1 MPNSGAG
8 IWPRRHCRRNTEEAP
23 LAESAEPFTVQKSAR
38 QGSLRRQVI
47 GLFAATVLVLLVFG
61 LGAVLLLVRFTEQ
74 QGWSGRQREATQR
87 VVQTVNNTLVRQQNL
102 LLMVDLFGRSDLD
115 TLTRQLHLL
124 LENKSLILEVVLVSA
139 RGEVLANAART
150 DNVLANL
157 FTIPQSKWF
166 TVAATGHKYV
176 GDVRLQAADAPYLV
190 FAVPAQQGQVVVSRL
205 HLSLLQ
211 ESLADFQLGRDGTAS
226 LVNREGQILA
236 HSDTNLASG
245 TRRIDNP
252 ELLGLI
258 RSVKH
263 SWHGSYRNEQ
273 GRMVETTII
282 PVAGTPWV
290 AVTELPRREA
300 YAVSWSAF
308 AVGTLAALLFCP
320 ILGVLVTWLL
330 NRRFLEP
337 IQQLEEGVQRVSRG
351 DLHRRVDLDINNEI
365 GRLATSFNTM
375 AVSLEERDRRVL
387 DHAAAVEASEARYR
401 AIVEDQTELICRYL
415 PDGTLTFV
423 NGAYCRYFKKTRE
436 ELVGRTFLPFI
447 PPEDLAL
454 MEQQMASLNRQHPV
468 TSFDHRVVLDGGE
481 TRWHQWTDRAIF
493 DGSGRIIEYAGVG
506 RDITAQVLSGQAL
519 EQARTAAEA
528 ASRAKSQFLANMSH
542 EIRTPMNAILGMSRL
557 ALEEMDHD
565 RRQHLLAIVLRSAE
579 SLLGLLNDI
588 LDLSRIEAGRVQL
601 NPVPFALGPLLDDVV
616 ATLAAPAA
624 DKGIAL
630 DVELAPDLPAW
641 MVGDEL
647 RVRQVLVNLLNNAIK
662 FTPAGSVRLHAHRRE
677 ADGRPLLQLTVTD
690 TGPGIPAEQLDRI
703 FERFEQADNSL
714 TRSHGGTGLGLAIC
728 RQLVALMGGKIWV
741 ESRLGAGSSFHCTLP
756 LQPAEAPA
764 RVAAAQAV
772 RAVSALHILLVD
784 DSEVNREVATMTLEG
799 AHRVTGAGTGLE
811 ALALLAQADF
821 DVVLMDVQ
829 MPEMDGLAAT
839 VAIRAAERG
848 ETLPAAVPV
857 ELARALATRLG
868 GGHVPIV
875 AMTAHAMDED
885 RDRCLAAGMDSYL
898 SKPFRHDQLARVLG
912 AVVGDRAEAERAA
925 AKPSPPEDPGR

>member
-1 MPNSGAG
+1 
-8 IWPRRHCRRNTEEAP
+8 
-23 LAESAEPFTVQKSAR
+23 
-38 QGSLRRQVI
+38 
-47 GLFAATVLVLLVFG
+47 
-61 LGAVLLLVRFTEQ
+61 
-74 QGWSGRQREATQR
+74 
-87 VVQTVNNTLVRQQNL
+87 
-102 LLMVDLFGRSDLD
+102 
-115 TLTRQLHLL
+115 
-124 LENKSLILEVVLVSA
+124 
-139 RGEVLANAART
+139 
-150 DNVLANL
+150 
-157 FTIPQSKWF
+157 
-166 TVAATGHKYV
+166 
-176 GDVRLQAADAPYLV
+176 
-190 FAVPAQQGQVVVSRL
+190 
-205 HLSLLQ
+205 
-211 ESLADFQLGRDGTAS
+211 
-226 LVNREGQILA
+226 
-236 HSDTNLASG
+236 
-245 TRRIDNP
+245 
-252 ELLGLI
+252 
-258 RSVKH
+258 
-263 SWHGSYRNEQ
+263 
-273 GRMVETTII
+273 
-282 PVAGTPWV
+282 
-290 AVTELPRREA
+290 
-300 YAVSWSAF
+300 
-308 AVGTLAALLFCP
+308 
-320 ILGVLVTWLL
+320 
-330 NRRFLEP
+330 
-337 IQQLEEGVQRVSRG
+337 
-351 DLHRRVDLDINNEI
+351 
-365 GRLATSFNTM
+365 
-375 AVSLEERDRRVL
+375 
-387 DHAAAVEASEARYR
+387 
-401 AIVEDQTELICRYL
+401 
-415 PDGTLTFV
+415 
-423 NGAYCRYFKKTRE
+423 
-436 ELVGRTFLPFI
+436 
-447 PPEDLAL
+447 
-454 MEQQMASLNRQHPV
+454 
-468 TSFDHRVVLDGGE
+468 
-481 TRWHQWTDRAIF
+481 
-493 DGSGRIIEYAGVG
+493 
-506 RDITAQVLSGQAL
+506 
-519 EQARTAAEA
+519 
-528 ASRAKSQFLANMSH
+528 
-542 EIRTPMNAILGMSRL
+542 
-557 ALEEMDHD
+557 
-565 RRQHLLAIVLRSAE
+565 
-579 SLLGLLNDI
+579 
-588 LDLSRIEAGRVQL
+588 
-601 NPVPFALGPLLDDVV
+601 VV
-616 ATLAAPAA
+616 ATLSAPAA

-741 ESRLGAGSSFHCTLP
+741 ESRLGVGSSFHCTLP

-772 RAVSALHILLVD
+772 QAVSALHILLVD

>member
-1 MPNSGAG
+1 M
-8 IWPRRHCRRNTEEAP
+8 
-23 LAESAEPFTVQKSAR
+23 AESAEPVTVQATAR

-47 GLFAATVLVLLVFG
+47 GLFAVTVLVLLLFG
-61 LGAVLLLVRFTEQ
+61 LGAVLLLVRYTEQ

-87 VVQTVNNTLVRQQNL
+87 VVQTVNNALVRQQNL

-115 TLTRQLHLL
+115 NLTRQLHLL
-124 LENKSLILEVVLVSA
+124 LENKSLILEIVLVSA
-139 RGEVLANAART
+139 RGEVLANAARS

-166 TVAATGHKYV
+166 TVTGMGHKYV
-176 GDVRLQAADAPYLV
+176 GDVRLQVADAPYLV

-205 HLSLLQ
+205 HLKLLQ
-211 ESLADFQLGRDGTAS
+211 ESLADFQLGRGGTAA
-226 LVNREGQILA
+226 LINREGQILA

-258 RSVKH
+258 RSVGH
-263 SWHGSYRNEQ
+263 SWQGSYRDEQ
-273 GRMVETTII
+273 GRMVEATII

-308 AVGTLAALLFCP
+308 GFGTLAALLFCLV
-320 ILGVLVTWLL
+320 LGVLVTWLL

-337 IQQLEEGVQRVSRG
+337 MQRLEEGVQRVSRG

-365 GRLATSFNTM
+365 GRLASSFNTM
-375 AVSLEERDRRVL
+375 AASLEERDRRVL

-401 AIVEDQTELICRYL
+401 AIVEDQSELICRYL

-423 NGAYCRYFKKTRE
+423 NGAYCRYFGRTRE
-436 ELVGRTFLPFI
+436 ELIGRSFKPFI
-447 PPEDLAL
+447 LPEDIPAL
-454 MEQQMASLNRQHPV
+454 EQQLAALSRLHPV
-468 TSFDHRVVLDGGE
+468 STLEHRVMLVGGE
-481 TRWHQWTDRAIF
+481 IRWHLWTERAIF
-493 DGSGRIIEYAGVG
+493 DSHGRLIEYAGVG
-506 RDITAQVLSGQAL
+506 RDITQRVQAGEAL
-519 EQARTAAEA
+519 QQAKEAAEA

-557 ALEEMDHD
+557 ALEETDHD

-579 SLLGLLNDI
+579 SLLGLLNDL

-601 NPVPFALGPLLDDVV
+601 NPAPFALGPLLDGVV

-624 DKGIAL
+624 DKGLTL
-630 DVELAPDLPAW
+630 DVEVDPGLPAW
-641 MVGDEL
+641 IVGDEL
-647 RVRQVLVNLLNNAIK
+647 RVRQVLLNLVNNAIK
-662 FTPAGSVRLHAHRRE
+662 FTPAGSVRLRADRRE
-677 ADGRPLLQLTVTD
+677 AGGRPLLRLTVTD

-728 RQLVALMGGKIWV
+728 RQLVALMGGEIRV

-764 RVAAAQAV
+764 VVAEAQAA
-772 RAVSALHILLVD
+772 RTVSGLRILLVD
-784 DSEVNREVATMTLEG
+784 DSEVNREVAAMTL
-799 AHRVTGAGTGLE
+799 ARSHRVTGAGTGLE
-811 ALALLAQADF
+811 ALAFLAQADF
-821 DVVLMDVQ
+821 DAVLMDVQ

-839 VAIRAAERG
+839 AAIRAAERG
-848 ETLPAAVPV
+848 APLPAAVPV
-857 ELARALATRLG
+857 ELARALAARLG

-898 SKPFRHDQLARVLG
+898 SKPFRHEQLARVLG
-912 AVVGDRAEAERAA
+912 AVAGHHAEAERAA
-925 AKPSPPEDPGR
+925 AKPSPPQGAGR